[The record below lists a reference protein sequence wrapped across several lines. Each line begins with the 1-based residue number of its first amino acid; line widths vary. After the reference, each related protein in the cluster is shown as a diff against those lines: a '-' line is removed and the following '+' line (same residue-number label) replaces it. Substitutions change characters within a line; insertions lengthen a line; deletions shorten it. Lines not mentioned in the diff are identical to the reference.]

1 MSLGVGMD
9 VGVEGGAAVAAS
21 GGAAP
26 GVEWLAARLAVSWVP
41 APCVGAGPSV
51 AVVPAC
57 SPVGLVGAE
66 GELEELRAEDDSDG
80 DGVVFGARLRRRE
93 ARLAAQAA
101 LARWREA
108 RTGGVDV
115 VEGAL
120 AVQARAAVAAYRV
133 ASDDYDASE
142 AELAPRQVST
152 LRFAPAAVFGAGAQG
167 TQGEALAVQAWVDA
181 LPSRPWEEWRP
192 GGAAGVEARAS
203 GRRAAAER
211 PPSEVSSGSLSA
223 DGCAVERPRLPG
235 RRPSAK
241 QLRGGASR
249 AEARAAVREGRAP
262 MEAVL
267 RALE

>member
-1 MSLGVGMD
+1 L
-9 VGVEGGAAVAAS
+9 
-21 GGAAP
+21 
-26 GVEWLAARLAVSWVP
+26 
-41 APCVGAGPSV
+41 V

-57 SPVGLVGAE
+57 SPVGLVDAA
-66 GELEELRAEDDSDG
+66 GELEELRAEDESDG

-101 LARWREA
+101 LARWRAA
-108 RTGGVDV
+108 RAGGVDV
-115 VEGAL
+115 VEEAL

-152 LRFAPAAVFGAGAQG
+152 PRFAPAVFGAGAQG
-167 TQGEALAVQAWVDA
+167 KALAVRAWADA
-181 LPSRPWEEWRP
+181 LQSRSWEEWRP

-223 DGCAVERPRLPG
+223 DGCAAERPRLPG

>member
-1 MSLGVGMD
+1 M
-9 VGVEGGAAVAAS
+9 
-21 GGAAP
+21 
-26 GVEWLAARLAVSWVP
+26 
-41 APCVGAGPSV
+41 
-51 AVVPAC
+51 
-57 SPVGLVGAE
+57 
-66 GELEELRAEDDSDG
+66 
-80 DGVVFGARLRRRE
+80 
-93 ARLAAQAA
+93 
-101 LARWREA
+101 
-108 RTGGVDV
+108 
-115 VEGAL
+115 
-120 AVQARAAVAAYRV
+120 QARAAVTAYRV

-142 AELAPRQVST
+142 AELCRPLA
-152 LRFAPAAVFGAGAQG
+152 LRPPSA
-167 TQGEALAVQAWVDA
+167 ALAWG
-181 LPSRPWEEWRP
+181 LLSRTREEWRP

>member
-9 VGVEGGAAVAAS
+9 VEVEGGTAVAAS

-26 GVEWLAARLAVSWVP
+26 GVERLAARFAASWVP

-57 SPVGLVGAE
+57 SPLGLVGAS

-101 LARWREA
+101 LARWRAA
-108 RTGGVDV
+108 RAGGVDV
-115 VEGAL
+115 VEEAL

-152 LRFAPAAVFGAGAQG
+152 PRFAPAVFGAWA
-167 TQGEALAVQAWVDA
+167 QGEALAAQAWASA
-181 LPSRPWEEWRP
+181 LQSRPWEEW
-192 GGAAGVEARAS
+192 GVEARAS

-223 DGCAVERPRLPG
+223 DGCAAERPRLPG

>member
-1 MSLGVGMD
+1 MGMD

-26 GVEWLAARLAVSWVP
+26 GVEWLAARFAVPWVP

-152 LRFAPAAVFGAGAQG
+152 PRFAPAVFGAGA
-167 TQGEALAVQAWVDA
+167 QGEALAVQAWVDG
-181 LPSRPWEEWRP
+181 LQSRPWENASMKRAKTSRHTSKL
-192 GGAAGVEARAS
+192 AALVGSPALA
-203 GRRAAAER
+203 
-211 PPSEVSSGSLSA
+211 PP
-223 DGCAVERPRLPG
+223 
-235 RRPSAK
+235 
-241 QLRGGASR
+241 
-249 AEARAAVREGRAP
+249 AP
-262 MEAVL
+262 
-267 RALE
+267 RALSSTSAYTCS